1 MFLLKQ
7 YKFLFRFIKSS
18 TQTYPQPNYMRPPPP
33 PRTHLT
39 SSQSFGFWT
48 KTPYQKCQQ
57 NNIAQPKMPKRSY
70 VQQNYPQQIPLSPQ
84 VPRYNVQTQ
93 IVQLNNSPFNELRYN
108 SHPSQL
114 ANNHPVNF
122 KKLPS
127 NALSQSGIL
136 QANTIKPQN
145 KTFSKKV
152 FSEQDSLKKPQSYLP
167 DIQLASKCKSDV
179 M

>member
-1 MFLLKQ
+1 
-7 YKFLFRFIKSS
+7 
-18 TQTYPQPNYMRPPPP
+18 MRPPPP

-70 VQQNYPQQIPLSPQ
+70 VQQ
-84 VPRYNVQTQ
+84 
-93 IVQLNNSPFNELRYN
+93 
-108 SHPSQL
+108 
-114 ANNHPVNF
+114 NHPVNF